1 MVKFW
6 TLMSGTSYIASI
18 SNPSYTHNPLCAVK
32 YESIKKADKAANEWK
47 RKYGLPVMVH
57 VILEHDVE
65 RYQLKDDYE
74 DQAHQAF
81 YNENL

>member
-32 YESIKKADKAANEWK
+32 YESIKKADVAANEWK

-57 VILEHDVE
+57 VILEHDVNRYRE
-65 RYQLKDDYE
+65 RYDNE
-74 DQAHQAF
+74 DEAHRAF
-81 YNENL
+81 YGENL

>member
-18 SNPSYTHNPLCAVK
+18 SNPSYTRNPLCAVK

-65 RYQLKDDYE
+65 RYRLKDDYE
-74 DQAHQAF
+74 DLAHSAF
-81 YNENL
+81 YGENL

>member
-18 SNPSYTHNPLCAVK
+18 SNPSYTQNPFCAVK
-32 YESIKKADKAANEWK
+32 YESIKKADIAANEWK

-57 VILEHDVE
+57 VILEE
-65 RYQLKDDYE
+65 DYE
-74 DQAHQAF
+74 RLAHRGF
-81 YNENL
+81 YSENL